1 MRVLHPLALAT
12 MMMASVAIV
21 QPLHARDTQ
30 IATRAGPVGN
40 VAAEVARQTGT
51 SIVVVDRAIAK
62 RRIGAIRGRMSTAE
76 AVQRIARAANARA
89 VQVSPLAWRLE
100 AQPRMSQ
107 QQRSDLAAS
116 LPKGKPPPPP
126 PPPKPDPPPE
136 PIIVTASKRDLR
148 LDQLPAQVTIINGEL
163 LELGGVGGTDKIT
176 RRIATV
182 TSTHLGSGRNKLFI
196 RGIADSSFTG
206 PTQSTVGQYLGDM
219 RLSYNSPDPDL
230 RLADMAS
237 VEVLEGPQGTL
248 YGAGSLGGIIR
259 LVPNPPVM
267 GEFSGSGMIGGA
279 LTQDGA
285 PGGDA
290 NFTLNLPLTDGAAMR
305 ANLNMATLGGYIDKP
320 LLDRRDVNRT
330 RILGGRVGMRVE
342 LAPDWTAD
350 LIALG
355 QTTDARDS
363 QYVTPGGDPLESQA
377 RVGEGSNADYAL
389 GQMVISG
396 RIGDLRIRSTTGM
409 VRHDL
414 GERYDAST
422 PDGPPR
428 LFSQENHTRMTAH
441 ETRVWRPDADGL
453 GWLLGFSYTQN
464 RTTLSREFETVQAR
478 RASTGVRNTIRE
490 LTLFGEGSVEILPD
504 VTATAGGR
512 LTHSRLGGAGE
523 DVMPSIAMAYA
534 AITAKRGLTRFL
546 PSFSLSGRV
555 TPDTT
560 LYARYQQGF
569 RPGGLAIESNF
580 VRRFDSDRL
589 TTYEVG
595 ARHGRPRIDVFDL
608 SASLSYTRWR
618 DIQADYIDDT
628 GLPSTANIGDGKVW
642 SASLAG
648 GVALTNELRAEA
660 GATWNYSKV
669 DTPPVAALSDRA
681 RQVPNIAEFA
691 GRVALAWEGDVTPD
705 LRLTASG
712 WASYVGQSRL
722 GIGPQLG
729 APQGDYLDSGID
741 ARLGN
746 DRFGVTLSLDNI
758 ANSRGNRFSL
768 GTPFGSGQDQRTP
781 LRPRTLR
788 LGFDATF

>member
-1 MRVLHPLALAT
+1 M
-12 MMMASVAIV
+12 
-21 QPLHARDTQ
+21 
-30 IATRAGPVGN
+30 
-40 VAAEVARQTGT
+40 
-51 SIVVVDRAIAK
+51 
-62 RRIGAIRGRMSTAE
+62 
-76 AVQRIARAANARA
+76 
-89 VQVSPLAWRLE
+89 
-100 AQPRMSQ
+100 
-107 QQRSDLAAS
+107 
-116 LPKGKPPPPP
+116 
-126 PPPKPDPPPE
+126 
-136 PIIVTASKRDLR
+136 
-148 LDQLPAQVTIINGEL
+148 
-163 LELGGVGGTDKIT
+163 
-176 RRIATV
+176 
-182 TSTHLGSGRNKLFI
+182 
-196 RGIADSSFTG
+196 
-206 PTQSTVGQYLGDM
+206 
-219 RLSYNSPDPDL
+219 
-230 RLADMAS
+230 
-237 VEVLEGPQGTL
+237 
-248 YGAGSLGGIIR
+248 
-259 LVPNPPVM
+259 
-267 GEFSGSGMIGGA
+267 
-279 LTQDGA
+279 
-285 PGGDA
+285 
-290 NFTLNLPLTDGAAMR
+290 
-305 ANLNMATLGGYIDKP
+305 
-320 LLDRRDVNRT
+320 
-330 RILGGRVGMRVE
+330 
-342 LAPDWTAD
+342 
-350 LIALG
+350 
-355 QTTDARDS
+355 
-363 QYVTPGGDPLESQA
+363 
-377 RVGEGSNADYAL
+377 
-389 GQMVISG
+389 
-396 RIGDLRIRSTTGM
+396 
-409 VRHDL
+409 
-414 GERYDAST
+414 
-422 PDGPPR
+422 
-428 LFSQENHTRMTAH
+428 
-441 ETRVWRPDADGL
+441 
-453 GWLLGFSYTQN
+453 
-464 RTTLSREFETVQAR
+464 QAR